1 MLYKYASDANL
12 PLALTKNS
20 PTSGYDGLWRKIIP
34 FNQLKEVKISQT
46 LLSLFF

>member
-12 PLALTKNS
+12 QKTKNS